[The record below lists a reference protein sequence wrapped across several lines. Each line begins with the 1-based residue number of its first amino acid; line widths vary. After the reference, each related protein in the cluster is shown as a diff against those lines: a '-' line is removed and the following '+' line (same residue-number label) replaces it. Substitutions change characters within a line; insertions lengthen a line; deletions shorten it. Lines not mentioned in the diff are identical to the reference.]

1 MGCFLKCLEMC
12 PFSWRRFCRCAIN
25 RLGHAFPQTQNI
37 FTNGTLIP
45 KIYSACSFA
54 DAMFSSGN
62 FQESFFYFMSF
73 AHAQSTSESKS
84 AYFCLSCMR
93 TMSKRGF
100 VKFRHKSF
108 SYSLEKSEMC
118 LLFFHKWEES
128 GTFER
133 LSVALLILMIFLNKY
148 GTAAKVGM
156 YVHRINHGLMKAT
169 LLVPKRLHGK

>member
-1 MGCFLKCLEMC
+1 MSASQIISQQYCELRVHASVTFLISVDKRPPLMGCFLKCLEMC

-118 LLFFHKWEES
+118 LLFFHK
-128 GTFER
+128 
-133 LSVALLILMIFLNKY
+133 
-148 GTAAKVGM
+148 
-156 YVHRINHGLMKAT
+156 
-169 LLVPKRLHGK
+169 